1 MFRTLQRNVP
11 SALSRFSVTDVL
23 TAEHAKAGI
32 ERLYAFDKP
41 SDDDLF
47 LID

>member
-11 SALSRFSVTDVL
+11 S
-23 TAEHAKAGI
+23 AGI

-41 SDDDLF
+41 SNLSSEV
-47 LID
+47 LPKT